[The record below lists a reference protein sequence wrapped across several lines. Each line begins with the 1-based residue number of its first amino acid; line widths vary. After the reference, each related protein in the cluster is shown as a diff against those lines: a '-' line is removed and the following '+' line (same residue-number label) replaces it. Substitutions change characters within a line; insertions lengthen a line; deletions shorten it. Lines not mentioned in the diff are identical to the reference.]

1 MLIKRFILFLFILA
15 FLLVNRAYADA
26 TVVEV
31 LTLQHRTVEEV
42 IAVLRPFVGSDGV
55 ISGMNNELIVR
66 ARPARLRQI
75 KQILAKIDTA
85 PRQLMITV
93 AQNMTREEV
102 EKAGAA
108 SGSLSI
114 GDNARLTIN
123 DDGSDGTG
131 AVEYRRDEDFLKAR
145 GQKVRGTELSGD
157 IQKIRVLEGS
167 QAFIRMGRSVP
178 LPERTVVRNRD
189 GVSVIGSSRYHD
201 VSSGFYVLPRIA
213 GDGVIVEISSRK
225 ATLGKQRSIDYLSAI
240 TRVSGKL
247 NEWIKIGSIKEGQ
260 KERDSK
266 IWAGRKS
273 VGSDRRGIFLM
284 VEKVE

>member
-1 MLIKRFILFLFILA
+1 MRTKRSFFFLLILA
-15 FLLVNRAYADA
+15 LLFVNRAYADA

-31 LTLQHRTVEEV
+31 ITLQHRTVEEV
-42 IAVLRPFVGSDGV
+42 IPVLQPSVGTDGV

-75 KQILAKIDTA
+75 KEILAKIDTT
-85 PRQLMITV
+85 PLQLMITV

-108 SGSLSI
+108 SGSITI
-114 GDNARLTIN
+114 GNNARLTIN
-123 DDGSDGTG
+123 DDGPDGTG
-131 AVEYRRDEDFLKAR
+131 VAEYRRGEDFVKGK
-145 GQKVRGTELSGD
+145 GQEVKGMEQSGD

-167 QAFIRMGRSVP
+167 QAFISMGSSVP

-189 GVSVIGSSRYHD
+189 GVTVIGSSRYHD

-213 GDGVIVEISSRK
+213 GDKVVIEISSRK
-225 ATLGKQRSIDYLSAI
+225 ATLGKQRSIDYQSAI
-240 TRVSGKL
+240 TRVSGRL
-247 NEWIKIGSIKEGQ
+247 NEWIEIGGIREGQ
-260 KERDSK
+260 KEKDSK
-266 IWAGRKS
+266 IWAGKKR
-273 VGSDRRGIFLM
+273 VGSDRRGIFLK